1 MDEDSEARIIKDRL
15 QKVLS
20 FDFSTYDEKFL
31 VRRVKKRMLY
41 LATTDVNAYCDLVN
55 SNEGEKDELVHDLA
69 INVTNFMRDK
79 VPFEIVLKEV
89 IPKIIE
95 SKKIDDEI
103 HFWSAGCASGE
114 EPYSIAMLIF
124 EALGRRIA
132 HYKIKITASDMSELA
147 IRRSSAAIYDEVQFR
162 EMDPTYVEKYF
173 RPLGDKKY
181 EVKEHVKALVE
192 FKQNNLL
199 VDKPPGKFDCVF
211 CRNTVIYFSKE
222 SKEALFDRIYES
234 LNPGGFF
241 IMGKTETLMGP
252 ARDKFIAVNAPE
264 RIYRK

>member
-1 MDEDSEARIIKDRL
+1 METKIVKDRL
-15 QKVLS
+15 EKWLS

-31 VRRVKKRMLY
+31 IRRVKKRMLY
-41 LATTDVNAYCDLVN
+41 LAMTDVNAYCDLVN
-55 SNEGEKDELVHDLA
+55 SNEKEKEDLAHDLA

-79 VPFEIVLKEV
+79 IPFEIFLKE
-89 IPKIIE
+89 IMPKIIE
-95 SKKIDDEI
+95 TKQIGDEI
-103 HFWSAGCASGE
+103 HIWSAGCASGE

-124 EALGRRIA
+124 EALGRRISN
-132 HYKIKITASDMSELA
+132 YKIKITATDMSELA

-173 RPLGDKKY
+173 KLLGDKKY
-181 EVKEHVKALVE
+181 EVKDHVKSLIE
-192 FKQNNLL
+192 FKQHNLL
-199 VDKPPGKFDCVF
+199 IDKAPGKFDCVF

-264 RIYRK
+264 RVYKK